1 MLHSFILK
9 LIFFFFFP
17 RVFPVSV
24 NGEEMSVFA
33 VRLPAKYSL
42 EILKHPFTPFTSAV
56 LYCTYL
62 SSLCRTL
69 CNTAYACVER
79 APICHWAACTSTK
92 QYLVSGF
99 NYRFAC
105 VCTYMWLLKVEVF
118 CSPSYPLWTIHLL
131 SLSSVCL
138 SHSVFS
144 PFFCPLVTC
153 TVECFTLLSTLKM
166 LSLPVEVKSFLGATS
181 LTLWPIYKI
190 FLILLH
196 STHTNNTRGSPQ
208 MQKSRAVI
216 VKNFGELKEGKKSVF
231 VLLFRLFLNK
241 VCRDIITEIAAD
253 MMTVYLCPCL
263 SSGCFEHHHP
273 LLLSSILLPRP
284 AGLHNADWR
293 FHRCCCL
300 RPHLWLLRGTNT
312 LSTFIWYFSHTGIY
326 ESRTRKRFQI
336 FFLFSHKSVAL

>member
-1 MLHSFILK
+1 MPVLKEHPSATELPAPQPNNTLSLALITGLLVCVHTCDSWKLRSFVLP
-9 LIFFFFFP
+9 LIHCEQSICCLSLLSVFPTLFFP
-17 RVFPVSV
+17 
-24 NGEEMSVFA
+24 
-33 VRLPAKYSL
+33 
-42 EILKHPFTPFTSAV
+42 
-56 LYCTYL
+56 
-62 SSLCRTL
+62 
-69 CNTAYACVER
+69 
-79 APICHWAACTSTK
+79 
-92 QYLVSGF
+92 
-99 NYRFAC
+99 
-105 VCTYMWLLKVEVF
+105 
-118 CSPSYPLWTIHLL
+118 
-131 SLSSVCL
+131 
-138 SHSVFS
+138 

>member
-1 MLHSFILK
+1 MYIHVTLESWGLLFSL
-9 LIFFFFFP
+9 LSTVNNP
-17 RVFPVSV
+17 SAVSLLSVFP
-24 NGEEMSVFA
+24 
-33 VRLPAKYSL
+33 
-42 EILKHPFTPFTSAV
+42 T
-56 LYCTYL
+56 LY
-62 SSLCRTL
+62 
-69 CNTAYACVER
+69 
-79 APICHWAACTSTK
+79 
-92 QYLVSGF
+92 
-99 NYRFAC
+99 
-105 VCTYMWLLKVEVF
+105 
-118 CSPSYPLWTIHLL
+118 
-131 SLSSVCL
+131 
-138 SHSVFS
+138 FS

-166 LSLPVEVKSFLGATS
+166 LSLPVEVKSFLAATS

-196 STHTNNTRGSPQ
+196 STHTNDTRGSPP
-208 MQKSRAVI
+208 MQNSPTVI
-216 VKNFGELKEGKKSVF
+216 VNILENLKEKKSVF

-253 MMTVYLCPCL
+253 VMTVYLCPCL

-336 FFLFSHKSVAL
+336 QISSVVNLQQRW

>member
-1 MLHSFILK
+1 
-9 LIFFFFFP
+9 
-17 RVFPVSV
+17 
-24 NGEEMSVFA
+24 MSVFA

-138 SHSVFS
+138 SHSVFFP
-144 PFFCPLVTC
+144 PFFVLWWHA
-153 TVECFTLLSTLKM
+153 LLS
-166 LSLPVEVKSFLGATS
+166 A
-181 LTLWPIYKI
+181 
-190 FLILLH
+190 
-196 STHTNNTRGSPQ
+196 
-208 MQKSRAVI
+208 
-216 VKNFGELKEGKKSVF
+216 
-231 VLLFRLFLNK
+231 
-241 VCRDIITEIAAD
+241 
-253 MMTVYLCPCL
+253 
-263 SSGCFEHHHP
+263 
-273 LLLSSILLPRP
+273 LLSSARLKCLAYLLKWKAFSVPRLSHCGP
-284 AGLHNADWR
+284 FTKYFWYCFTPPTLTTHEAPPKCKNPGL
-293 FHRCCCL
+293 
-300 RPHLWLLRGTNT
+300 
-312 LSTFIWYFSHTGIY
+312 
-326 ESRTRKRFQI
+326 
-336 FFLFSHKSVAL
+336 